1 MFRNKRH
8 LSDESFWLHHCFSD
22 LHSRHIDVNIR
33 MKTVRGLIVVVLVSP
48 SDASAYC
55 RYERDALVS
64 QHSQRDIKTCV
75 SRLCVGRSLLV
86 ESSKPVIFQMHP
98 RLTRL

>member
-8 LSDESFWLHHCFSD
+8 LSDESFWLHHCFDSD
-22 LHSRHIDVNIR
+22 LRSRHIDVNIR

-55 RYERDALVS
+55 RYERDALIS
-64 QHSQRDIKTCV
+64 QHSQREEKICV

-86 ESSKPVIFQMHP
+86 ESSKSVTFQMHQG
-98 RLTRL
+98 